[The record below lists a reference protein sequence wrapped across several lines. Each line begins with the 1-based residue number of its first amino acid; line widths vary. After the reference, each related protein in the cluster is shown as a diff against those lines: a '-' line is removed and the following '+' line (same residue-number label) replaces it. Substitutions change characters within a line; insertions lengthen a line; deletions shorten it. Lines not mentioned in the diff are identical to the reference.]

1 MSKGK
6 ACRIARELAEENGGK
21 PSDYMTEAWE
31 IVKASDEKPRKR
43 QQTQSRARSV
53 VESSS
58 RKRGTSKRKK
68 NHMPSSEEIIDKG
81 LASLGVWGQVIKVA
95 GSLSL
100 KTVKYANNKKKSVVK
115 KTGSNMNFT
124 KAPKDSPGDVF
135 GGLLKMTSKSPDKI
149 EVPESLKKY
158 VKDTFRFK

>member
-1 MSKGK
+1 MSNGK
-6 ACRIARELAEENGGK
+6 ACRIAKELAEENGGK
-21 PSDYMTEAWE
+21 PSDYMSEAWE
-31 IVKASDEKPRKR
+31 IVRASDDRPRKR
-43 QQTQSRARSV
+43 QQSRARSV

-58 RKRGTSKRKK
+58 RKRHPSKRKK
-68 NHMPSSEEIIDKG
+68 SHMPSTEEIIDKG
-81 LASLGVWGQVIKVA
+81 LASMGVWGQVIKVA
-95 GSLSL
+95 GGLSL
-100 KTVKYANNKKKSVVK
+100 KTVKYANKKKKSVVK

>member
-6 ACRIARELAEENGGK
+6 ACRIAKELAEENGGK
-21 PSDYMTEAWE
+21 PSDYMSEAWE
-31 IVKASDEKPRKR
+31 IVRASDDRPRKR
-43 QQTQSRARSV
+43 QQSRARSV

-68 NHMPSSEEIIDKG
+68 GHMPSSEEIIDKG

-100 KTVKYANNKKKSVVK
+100 KTVKYANNKKKRVVK
-115 KTGSNMNFT
+115 KTGNNINFT